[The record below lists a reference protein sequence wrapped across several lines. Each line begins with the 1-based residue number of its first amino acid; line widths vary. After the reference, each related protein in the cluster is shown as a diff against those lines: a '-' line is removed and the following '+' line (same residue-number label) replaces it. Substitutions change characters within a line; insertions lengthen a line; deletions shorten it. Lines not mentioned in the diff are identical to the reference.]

1 MNPQEIRA
9 QIEGLRLKVSEL
21 ILKNPDKAAI
31 ILAAWIQ
38 KTKIKG

>member
-1 MNPQEIRA
+1 MRPQEIRA
-9 QIEGLRLKVSEL
+9 QIERLRLKISEL
-21 ILKNPDKAAI
+21 ILKNPDKAVM